1 MMDYLKR
8 AQEVIDVEIEG
19 LSQMRNALDASWTA
33 AVDLILRRIEAGG
46 KIVVTG
52 MGKNMHVGQKIAA
65 TLTSTG
71 ATAVTLHP
79 SEAMHGDLGVVSA
92 HDVLL
97 AISYS
102 GETDELL
109 HLLPVA
115 RRIGAAIVCFTA
127 DAESQLAERSDVA
140 LSIAVPREA
149 CPFNMAPT
157 ASTTATLAL
166 GDALAMVL
174 LDARGFRQEDYAKLH
189 PGGAI
194 GRSLLLRV
202 EDIMRKSD
210 RLPLVRPG
218 TPVREAVE
226 AMTLKKS
233 GAVAVVD
240 ENERLLGIL
249 TDGDLRRHLFNEI
262 SPAAALIEQIMTS
275 VPVTVHQ
282 GDLAVEALK
291 LFEEHNIDDLLV
303 VDDEQRVVGI
313 VDIQDL
319 PKLKIF

>member
-1 MMDYLKR
+1 MDHLKR
-8 AQEVIDVEIEG
+8 AQEVIEIEIEG
-19 LSQMRNALDASWTA
+19 LRKLRQNLDGSWADAVAL
-33 AVDLILRRIEAGG
+33 VLRRIEAGG

-52 MGKNMHVGQKIAA
+52 IGKNLHVGQKIAA

-79 SEAMHGDLGVVSA
+79 SEAMHGDLGVLGA
-92 HDVLL
+92 KDVLL

-102 GETDELL
+102 GETEELL
-109 HLLPVA
+109 HLLPIA
-115 RRIGAAIVCFTA
+115 RRIGAAILCFTA
-127 DAESQLAERSDVA
+127 DAESQLAQRSDVA

-194 GRSLLLRV
+194 GHSLLLRV

-233 GAVAVVD
+233 GAVAVID
-240 ENERLLGIL
+240 EDERLIGIL
-249 TDGDLRRHLFNEI
+249 TDGDLRRHLFSEI
-262 SPAAALIEQIMTS
+262 SPAAALIEQLMT
-275 VPVTVHQ
+275 PDPIAVHH
-282 GDLAVEALK
+282 GDLAVDALK
-291 LFEEHNIDDLLV
+291 LFEQHDIDDLLV
-303 VDDEQRVVGI
+303 IDDSRKVVGI

>member
-1 MMDYLKR
+1 MDYLKR
-8 AQEVIDVEIEG
+8 AQEVIEIEMEG
-19 LSQMRNALDASWTA
+19 LRQVSRNLDGHWAS
-33 AVDLILRRIEAGG
+33 AVELVLRRIEAGG
-46 KIVVTG
+46 KIVITG
-52 MGKNMHVGQKIAA
+52 IGKNLHVGQKIAA

-79 SEAMHGDLGVVSA
+79 AEAMHGDLGVLGPN
-92 HDVLL
+92 DVLL

-115 RRIGAAIVCFTA
+115 RRIGAAILCFTA
-127 DAESQLAERSDVA
+127 DAGSQLARRSDVA

-202 EDIMRKSD
+202 EDIMRTSD
-210 RLPLVRPG
+210 RLPIVLPG

-226 AMTLKKS
+226 AMTRKKS
-233 GAVAVVD
+233 GAVAIVD
-240 ENERLLGIL
+240 ENDRLLGIL
-249 TDGDLRRHLFNEI
+249 TDGDLRRHLFNEV
-262 SPAAALIEQIMTS
+262 SPAAATIEQFMTPD
-275 VPVTVHQ
+275 PVTVRH

-303 VDDEQRVVGI
+303 IDEHRKVVGI

-319 PKLKIF
+319 PKLKVF